1 MQLSVKQ
8 KLLCI
13 LVPVTLAL
21 IFLANRQIVQSYH
34 AKETASDITQFVE
47 LSAIN
52 SRLVHELQKERG
64 MSAGYLGSKGSNFAA
79 ELKAQY
85 QATDQRFRE
94 FDNYLASNK
103 LALQAFPELWNIV
116 DRANARLAGL
126 SNMRQQIQSL
136 SAPLNTALSFYTSAN
151 ADLLSIPGQAVQIS
165 EVADISRSLAA
176 YYEFLQGKERAGIER
191 AVLSNTFGAGAF
203 SDGMFRK
210 FVTLVSEQN
219 SYLNTFEVYA
229 SAHAKQIYQTTEK
242 SNEFALVERYRA
254 HAFNNELDQ
263 DSKAWFSAATNRIN
277 LLKDVEEQLTQ
288 EILALSRSIVEAE
301 TRRFWV
307 YLILTILMLSV
318 VVTTSWLLLKGINL
332 QVELLNTTMKRASS
346 KDLSSRCDVVA
357 NDELG
362 SISNNL
368 NTMLNELTTA
378 VHVIGSSSEQLAAA
392 SEESTATIN
401 QNSVNL
407 EQQRQ
412 EVLQVVTAMEEM
424 RASVQEVAQN
434 IQNTSDEAEAANVQ
448 IAECSKIVDVSTQSF
463 EKTSTQIHAVSE
475 TISSLHQSSSSIS
488 SVVDVI
494 QGIAEQTNL
503 LALNAAIEAAR
514 AGEQG
519 RGFAVVADEVR
530 SLAQRTQQSTQEI
543 EVMVNQLQLNSNS
556 AFEQI
561 NDAHQHVTQ
570 SVEQAGEVKQQLA
583 TTVSSI
589 DSIHTMA
596 LQIAT
601 AADEQVTV
609 SADIAERVHAIG
621 DSVEQTTESGKQIAI
636 AAQEQTGLADKLQH
650 LARQFTT

>member
-126 SNMRQQIQSL
+126 SNMRKQIQSL

-254 HAFNNELDQ
+254 HAFNNQLDQ

-288 EILALSRSIVEAE
+288 EILALSRSIVNSE
-301 TRRFWV
+301 TRTFWV

-609 SADIAERVHAIG
+609 SADIAARAHAIG
-621 DSVEQTTESGKQIAI
+621 DSVEQTTEKWQTNSHSRARANRLSG
-636 AAQEQTGLADKLQH
+636 
-650 LARQFTT
+650 